1 MTLDDLAQALRGMPR
16 DARMVVRLHDGR
28 LADIDHVKPAHL
40 SAGPD
45 PVARA
50 SADGSVYGIVLVP
63 RG

>member
-1 MTLDDLAQALRGMPR
+1 MPR